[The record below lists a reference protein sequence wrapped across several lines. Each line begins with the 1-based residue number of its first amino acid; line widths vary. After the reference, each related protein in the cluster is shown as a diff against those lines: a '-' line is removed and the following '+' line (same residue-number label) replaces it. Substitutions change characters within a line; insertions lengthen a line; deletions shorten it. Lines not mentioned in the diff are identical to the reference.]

1 MIVRYCRVRR
11 VSENIDDFTCVHQ
24 LRGEERE
31 WKMSLDDPPPLN
43 VGHMFD
49 GVLEH
54 VSDLGV
60 GEWNLSLLY
69 CLLLFHHAL
78 QYHLVI
84 YSSSLNNGI
93 FTL

>member
-1 MIVRYCRVRR
+1 
-11 VSENIDDFTCVHQ
+11 
-24 LRGEERE
+24 
-31 WKMSLDDPPPLN
+31 MSLDDPPPLN

-60 GEWNLSLLY
+60 GELNLSLLY

-84 YSSSLNNGI
+84 
-93 FTL
+93 